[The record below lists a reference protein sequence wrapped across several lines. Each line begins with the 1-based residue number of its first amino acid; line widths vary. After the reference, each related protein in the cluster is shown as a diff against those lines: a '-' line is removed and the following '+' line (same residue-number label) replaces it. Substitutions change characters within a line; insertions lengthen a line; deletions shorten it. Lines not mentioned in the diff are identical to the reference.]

1 MVYFM
6 MERFVLYSV
15 FVLLYTNGSTACLLD
30 RMDFVNNRSITTG
43 SSFYEECCCD
53 DSSTSKE
60 LTWLDPY
67 KRIIAGPGTDSNLY
81 TEEQS
86 GCLSLHIP
94 SASKTMSG
102 AYKCISSHE
111 GKQQIQTHYLD
122 VYDPLYFYGT
132 AMEQYLVFSNN
143 SLITCQANG
152 ATPPFIRW
160 YRGKEGDNEI
170 FNNTEKYQIMP
181 EGLIVKNVSNDD
193 EGIYKCSASVL
204 STGEEVELDI
214 QAKVMTPPV
223 ITQLYGS
230 PDSVVANGESLMIQC
245 STEGLPEPE
254 VALKKIPEPSPGEN
268 KTVPWDVHSKGI
280 IRFKSITPEDAGTY
294 ECTAKNFVGESKQ
307 QITITVLIRPEI
319 IGFTNRSAIEGSVIP
334 MFCNVTGVPL
344 PRVLITFEGK
354 SLDEERETDYDEIVE
369 NFSLL
374 KVNRSS
380 EGIYICNATND
391 MDTTTELMYLT
402 VLHQPYFGKTYEPL
416 WAWNGE
422 TVNISCAHDSN
433 PPANFTWSFVPGNFS
448 TIERQEHDNIV
459 LDYETAL
466 EHSLPFSEQFAPF
479 GRHECRARNE
489 YGEAVKIFHI
499 RKGAVPSVVENA
511 TTLEEA
517 ATSATF
523 YIETPTNYEGP
534 DVIGFIAEYDEID
547 NYEITN
553 IHPNR
558 TWAAGIPFKLEKL
571 RSNTTYYIRFAAIN
585 RVGTGEWSE
594 QLAFETMD
602 KSAPEPPI
610 WQVDPVEISS
620 NKVLKWKAPEN
631 NGEPI
636 DYYALRYCP
645 VDEEIVESLC
655 IEHRLEGKTE
665 LLVNELQH
673 NTTYHLEL
681 IAHNAEGNSTP
692 ANITLTIPDEL
703 AYASVSALTAG
714 ALIGLSIAV
723 VIICLVLL
731 DVLLYFWK
739 KQGII
744 ASCCCKKNKKKKP
757 NPLNSRDKKGLLKDN
772 GESGTDDTLRRSN
785 NGHKEYE
792 YNKTTGIITGKH
804 SSV

>member
-1 MVYFM
+1 M

-15 FVLLYTNGSTACLLD
+15 FVIFLTNDCTGCLLE
-30 RMDFVNNRSITTG
+30 RMVNNRSITTG
-43 SSFYEECCCD
+43 SSFYEECCCSD
-53 DSSTSKE
+53 DSSMVKE

-67 KRIIAGPGTDSNLY
+67 NRIIAGPGTDSNLY

-102 AYKCISSHE
+102 AYKCMSSYE
-111 GKQQIQTHYLD
+111 GKQQTRIHNLD

-132 AMEQYLVFSNN
+132 AMEQYLVFNNN

-152 ATPPFIRW
+152 ATPPLIRW
-160 YRGKEGDNEI
+160 YKGEDGASEI
-170 FNNTEKYQIMP
+170 YNNTTEKYQIMP
-181 EGLIVKNVSNDD
+181 EGLIVKNVSTDD

-223 ITQLYGS
+223 ITQLNGN
-230 PDSVVANGESLMIQC
+230 PDSVVPVGESLMIQC

-254 VALKKIPEPSPGEN
+254 VELKKIPEPSPGEN
-268 KTVPWDVHSKGI
+268 KTVPWDIHSKGI
-280 IRFKSITPEDAGTY
+280 IRFNSITPEDAGTY
-294 ECTAKNFVGESKQ
+294 ECIAKNFVGEAKQ
-307 QITITVLIRPEI
+307 QLTITVLIKPEI
-319 IGFTNRSAIEGSVIP
+319 IGFTNRSAVEGTVIP
-334 MFCNVTGVPL
+334 MFCNVTGVPI
-344 PRVLITFEGK
+344 PSVMITFEGK
-354 SLDEERETDYDEIVE
+354 SLDEEKDTDYDEIVE

-391 MDTTTELMYLT
+391 VDTKTELMYLT
-402 VLHQPYFGKTYEPL
+402 VLHQPYFDKTYEPL

-422 TVNISCAHDSN
+422 TVNISCAQDSN

-459 LDYETAL
+459 LDYETTL
-466 EHSLPFSEQFAPF
+466 EHSFPFSEQFAPF
-479 GRHECRARNE
+479 GRHECRARNQH
-489 YGEAVKIFHI
+489 GEAVKIFHI
-499 RKGAVPSVVENA
+499 RKGSVPSVIINA
-511 TTLEEA
+511 TTIEEA

-523 YIETPTNYEGP
+523 FIDTPTDYEGP
-534 DVIGFIAEYDEID
+534 DVIGFIAEYDDIEK
-547 NYEITN
+547 YEITN

-558 TWAAGIPFKLEKL
+558 TWAVGIPFKLEKL
-571 RSNTTYYIRFAAIN
+571 KSNTTYYIRFAAIN
-585 RVGTGEWSE
+585 RVGTGEWSKY
-594 QLAFETMD
+594 LAFETMD

-610 WQVDPVEISS
+610 WQLDEVEISS

-645 VDEEIVESLC
+645 VDEEIIESLC
-655 IEHRLEGKTE
+655 KEHRLEGATE
-665 LLVNELQH
+665 LLVNELEH
-673 NTTYHLEL
+673 NATYHLEL

-692 ANITLTIPDEL
+692 ANITLTIPDKL
-703 AYASVSALTAG
+703 TSAPVSVLTAG
-714 ALIGLSIAV
+714 ALIGLSIV
-723 VIICLVLL
+723 VVLICLVLL
-731 DVLLYFWK
+731 DILLYFWK

-744 ASCCCKKNKKKKP
+744 ASCCCKKNKNKKP
-757 NPLNSRDKKGLLKDN
+757 NPLNQRDKKGLLKDN
-772 GESGTDDTLRRSN
+772 GESGTDDTLRRPN